1 SMRWLG
7 ILGLVALSECI
18 VIIPLMKMSTMQ
30 KTLKGKNLMNSFLE
44 EHTYSLSQHSA
55 NDQKFSTHPL
65 SNFKN
70 IFYFGNISIGTPPQ
84 QFRVLFDTGSSDLWV
99 SSVFCID
106 PGCGKHRLF
115 NPRGSTTFQMTD
127 RHMYFCNEL
136 GQIIGFFGRDIVQI
150 GDLVIMNQT
159 FALTYRQTS
168 KILPL
173 VPFEGVLGLGYPSL
187 ATTGIIPVFDSLMLQ
202 KVISEP
208 VFAFYLNNKKGYGSV
223 VMLGGVDHSYYKG
236 DLNWV
241 PVSKCRYWQI
251 TVDRISVNGKV
262 IGCSSRCQAI
272 LDTGTAF
279 VHGPT
284 RLITNIQRLI
294 GARPY
299 HGCQYS
305 SISCRGSIAIPR
317 VVFTINGID
326 YPMRTEDYIVS
337 ITSSLCFSAFL
348 GGTEKVT
355 KSENW
360 ILGDAFLKQ
369 YFLVFDRRNNRIG
382 LAHAV

>member
-1 SMRWLG
+1 MRWLG

-136 GQIIGFFGRDIVQI
+136 GHIIGFFGRDIVQI

-208 VFAFYLNNKKGYGSV
+208 VFAFYLNN
-223 VMLGGVDHSYYKG
+223 
-236 DLNWV
+236 
-241 PVSKCRYWQI
+241 
-251 TVDRISVNGKV
+251 ISVNGKV

-355 KSENW
+355 KSETW

>member
-1 SMRWLG
+1 MKLLG

-44 EHTYSLSQHSA
+44 EHAYSLSQNSA

-65 SNFKN
+65 RNLKDM
-70 IFYFGNISIGTPPQ
+70 FYFGNISIGTPPK
-84 QFRVLFDTGSSDLWV
+84 QFSVLFDTGSSDLWV
-99 SSVFCID
+99 SSVFCHD
-106 PGCGKHRLF
+106 PGCSKHRLF

-127 RHMYFCNEL
+127 RHMHFCNEL
-136 GQIIGFFGRDIVQI
+136 GDITGFFGRDIVRI

-159 FALTYRQTS
+159 FALTYRQIS
-168 KILPL
+168 KILPF

-187 ATTGIIPVFDSLMLQ
+187 ATSRIIPVFDSLMLQ

-208 VFAFYLNNKKGYGSV
+208 VFAFYLNNKEKNGSV

-236 DLNWV
+236 ELNWV
-241 PVSKCRYWQI
+241 PVSKSLYWQI

-284 RLITNIQRLI
+284 RLITNIQRLVR
-294 GARPY
+294 ARPY
-299 HGCQYS
+299 HGCQYL
-305 SISCRGSIAIPR
+305 ISCHVHTTIPPII
-317 VVFTINGID
+317 FTINGID
-326 YPMRTEDYIVS
+326 YPMHPEDYIV
-337 ITSSLCFSAFL
+337 TSTCNLCFSAFL

-355 KSENW
+355 KSETW
-360 ILGDAFLKQ
+360 ILGDAFLRR
-369 YFLVFDRRNNRIG
+369 YFSVFDRGNHRIG
-382 LAHAV
+382 LAPAV

>member
-1 SMRWLG
+1 MRWLG

-18 VIIPLMKMSTMQ
+18 VILKVQFSLIDEYLAMGTMGP
-30 KTLKGKNLMNSFLE
+30 KGFR
-44 EHTYSLSQHSA
+44 
-55 NDQKFSTHPL
+55 
-65 SNFKN
+65 

-99 SSVFCID
+99 SSVFCLD

-136 GQIIGFFGRDIVQI
+136 GQIVGFFGRDIVQI

-159 FALTYRQTS
+159 FALTYRQAS

-173 VPFEGVLGLGYPSL
+173 LPFEGVLGLGYPSL

-241 PVSKCRYWQI
+241 PVPKCRYWQI
-251 TVDRISVNGKV
+251 TVDRS
-262 IGCSSRCQAI
+262 IG
-272 LDTGTAF
+272 
-279 VHGPT
+279 
-284 RLITNIQRLI
+284 
-294 GARPY
+294 
-299 HGCQYS
+299 
-305 SISCRGSIAIPR
+305 IPR

-337 ITSSLCFSAFL
+337 VLRTGNKLTFLNITHKAQSVQGVGNNFNNNENPSLPSHDIQKESGSVGMIDGVDHADYNGEL
-348 GGTEKVT
+348 NWVPVT
-355 KSENW
+355 KV
-360 ILGDAFLKQ
+360 GFFDALF
-369 YFLVFDRRNNRIG
+369 
-382 LAHAV
+382 